1 MSVTYPGITAKTS
14 KARKVG
20 REFVSQAPASP
31 TAAANSETVRAVAL
45 PPGKAA
51 ESPAARTPSPSESLF
66 SIGALTINDADQLR
80 LLMHESLTSFAVEI
94 GTQVALSLLEDD
106 VTRLCGEKSQR
117 VLDRVNNRHGT
128 QPGYIILGGQ
138 KLAVQR
144 PRVRSIG
151 NEEVELSVYS
161 NLQAENAMPAAALAK
176 MVRGVSCR
184 DYEAVVD
191 TARAG
196 FGVKKSS
203 VSRNFIEAT
212 REQVEQFT
220 QRRFDKTTFTAV
232 FIDGIA
238 FSGEMMVAALGVAED
253 GAKHVLGVVR
263 GETENAEIVTSL
275 LTNLRDRGLVAT
287 VPTLFCLD
295 GSKALAAGVKRV
307 FGENAVI
314 QRCQEHKT
322 RNVEGHVAKKHQPEV
337 RRRLNEAYAQLN
349 YDDGKRLLLDTVTWL
364 RTINSDAANS
374 LLEGLE
380 ETLTI
385 TTLGLEGDLK
395 RFFRTTNAVESM
407 FSRARDVTRR
417 VKRYRDGDMR
427 HRWCIAGLLRA
438 EEGFLRI
445 RGYKDLPTLT
455 KALREHV
462 LDIQNQSR

>member
-1 MSVTYPGITAKTS
+1 MSVTYPGTTAKT
-14 KARKVG
+14 RKVG
-20 REFVSQAPASP
+20 RKFASQAPGSP
-31 TAAANSETVRAVAL
+31 TSAVKSETDRGVAL
-45 PPGKAA
+45 PPGQATK
-51 ESPAARTPSPSESLF
+51 SPATRTPSPSESLF
-66 SIGALTINDADQLR
+66 SIGELSINDADQLR

-117 VLDRVNNRHGT
+117 ILDRVNNRHGT

-138 KLAVQR
+138 KVAVRR

-151 NEEVELSVYS
+151 DEEVELSVYS
-161 NLQAENAMPAAALAK
+161 NLQAEDAMSAAALAK

-203 VSRNFIEAT
+203 VSRNFIDAT

-220 QRRFDKTTFTAV
+220 QRRFDETTFTAV

-253 GAKHVLGVVR
+253 GTKHVLGVVR

-275 LTNLRDRGLVAT
+275 LTNLRDRGLDTT

-295 GSKALAAGVKRV
+295 GSKALAAGVRRV
-307 FGENAVI
+307 FGKNAVV

-322 RNVEGHVAKKHQPEV
+322 RNVEGHVAKKHQSEV

-349 YDDGKRLLLDTVTWL
+349 HDHGKRLLLDTVTWL

-380 ETLTI
+380 ETLTV
-385 TTLGLEGDLK
+385 TKLGLEGDLR

-407 FSRARDVTRR
+407 FSRASDVTRR

-427 HRWCIAGLLRA
+427 HRWCITGLLRA
-438 EEGFLRI
+438 EEGFRRI
-445 RGYKDLPTLT
+445 RGYKDLPKLT
-455 KALREHV
+455 TALRQHV
-462 LDIQNQSR
+462 LDIKNQSR

>member
-1 MSVTYPGITAKTS
+1 MSVSYPEASTKTS
-14 KARKVG
+14 RARKIG
-20 REFVSQAPASP
+20 REFGLPSSGVKLPVDIQPAEVIDSSQDEVGKPPAS
-31 TAAANSETVRAVAL
+31 
-45 PPGKAA
+45 
-51 ESPAARTPSPSESLF
+51 RTPSASEALF
-66 SIGALTINDADQLR
+66 SIGELTINDADQLR
-80 LLMHESLTSFAVEI
+80 LLMNESLTSFAVEI

-106 VTRLCGEKSQR
+106 VTRLCGDKSQR

-138 KLAVQR
+138 KVAVRR
-144 PRVRSIG
+144 PRVRSVG
-151 NEEVELSVYS
+151 DEEVELPAYS
-161 NLQAENAMPAAALAK
+161 NLQAEDAMPAAALAK
-176 MVRGVSCR
+176 MIRGVSCR

-203 VSRNFIEAT
+203 VSRNFIQAS

-220 QRRFDKTTFTAV
+220 QRRFDETTFTAV
-232 FIDGIA
+232 FLDGIA

-253 GAKHVLGVVR
+253 GTKHVLGVVR

-275 LTNLRDRGLVAT
+275 LTNLRDRGLNTT

-307 FGENAVI
+307 FGTNAVI

-337 RRRLNEAYAQLN
+337 RRRLNEAYAQVR
-349 YDDGKRLLLDTVTWL
+349 YADAKQLLMLTVVWL
-364 RTINSDAANS
+364 GTINPDAAAS
-374 LLEGLE
+374 LEEGLE
-380 ETLTI
+380 ETLTV
-385 TTLGLEGDLK
+385 TKLGLEGELK
-395 RFFRTTNAVESM
+395 RFFRTTNAIESM
-407 FSRARDVTRR
+407 FSRAREITHR

-427 HRWCIAGLLRA
+427 HRWCITGLLRA
-438 EEGFLRI
+438 EEGFQRI
-445 RGYKDLPTLT
+445 RGYKDLPKLT
-455 KALREHV
+455 TALKQHV